1 MRRMQAPVE
10 DQRAASNM
18 NWALSWQDAAQLGRV
33 TGLPTVWTNMLA
45 GLIVAGGS
53 LFELRSLLLF
63 FALTFIYLGGACL
76 YDAFDATANSDKHP
90 QRPIPAGR
98 IGRPLVFTCGFVFF
112 ALAFVPLYPVGFF
125 MDPVDYVGVNY
136 WPLICGGILIAAV
149 LLYDWRHQHNLWG
162 PAVLGTCR
170 SLVYLTAGL
179 AFMVP
184 PMPTLLVGAAMLFC
198 YALGV
203 GYLTRRD
210 GEPASATPWPF
221 YLFLA
226 APLIYGLGLVAQRPH
241 ILLFWIGFAAAIAIA
256 LWLMHRDEER
266 DRPRAALILASGI
279 ALYDAL
285 LIAGTGAL
293 GFAALALLGFVAALV
308 LPTLLPEP

>member
-1 MRRMQAPVE
+1 
-10 DQRAASNM
+10 M

-33 TGLPTVWTNMLA
+33 TGLPTVWTHMLA
-45 GLIVAGGS
+45 GLILAGGS
-53 LFELRSLLLF
+53 LFDLRALLLF
-63 FALTFIYLGGACL
+63 FALTLIYLGGACL
-76 YDAFDATANSDKHP
+76 NHAFGAAADHDKHP

-98 IGRPLVFTCGFVFF
+98 IGRAPVFVCGF
-112 ALAFVPLYPVGFF
+112 ALLACAFLPLYPIGLF

-136 WPLICGGILIAAV
+136 WPLICGGILVAAV
-149 LLYDWRHQHNLWG
+149 LLYDWRHRHNLWG
-162 PAVLGTCR
+162 PAVLGACR

-203 GYLTRRD
+203 GYLTRSD
-210 GEPASATPWPF
+210 GEPETAMPWPF

-241 ILLFWIGFAAAIAIA
+241 ILLFWIGFAAAIAVA
-256 LWLMHRDEER
+256 LWLMRRDEEG
-266 DRPRAALILASGI
+266 DQPRATLILASGI

-293 GFAALALLGFVAALV
+293 GFAALALLGFLAALV